1 MLPFSPSLGNPLAYC
16 GFNCSASDPTLHKRM
31 RTSSIEALVSDAAR
45 GFFFWALSGAS
56 TWRETDG
63 PPSLSSLWM
72 VRLPLACALAVALIL
87 AGGAIEYDAFA
98 TNSFLKFSV
107 ALIAMGLGIAWLYST
122 VREWRLR

>member
-1 MLPFSPSLGNPLAYC
+1 
-16 GFNCSASDPTLHKRM
+16 
-31 RTSSIEALVSDAAR
+31 
-45 GFFFWALSGAS
+45 
-56 TWRETDG
+56 
-63 PPSLSSLWM
+63 M

-98 TNSFLKFSV
+98 TNSALKFSV